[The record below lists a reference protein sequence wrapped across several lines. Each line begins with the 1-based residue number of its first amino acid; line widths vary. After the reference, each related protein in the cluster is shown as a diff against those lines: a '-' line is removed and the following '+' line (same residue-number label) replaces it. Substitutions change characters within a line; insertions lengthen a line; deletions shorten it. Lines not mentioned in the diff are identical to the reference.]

1 VVDEVRVARLLR
13 GITDSL
19 ASLHREQSASDERR
33 ADPLWL
39 PGVKYLMIAAIEGCI
54 DVAQHVCSSEK
65 WGPPRDNGDTMRI
78 LGERAVLTGATAEA
92 MRRAVGFRNVLVHE
106 YVDVDD
112 GIVASRL
119 ADLSDLDRFVTEVA
133 GWLTGAAEA

>member
-1 VVDEVRVARLLR
+1 MVDEIRIARLLR
-13 GITDSL
+13 GITDTV
-19 ASLHREQSASDERR
+19 ASLHREQSASHERR

-78 LGERAVLTGATAEA
+78 LGERAVITGPTAEA

-119 ADLSDLDRFVTEVA
+119 ADLADLDRFVNETATWLAGVA
-133 GWLTGAAEA
+133 ET